1 MITPSV
7 SPEPEH
13 AFTNRIVKVFLE
25 SNLSVILILL
35 AVIVGLAA
43 LGVTPRE
50 EDPQIVVPLADVY
63 VNFPGH
69 SAAEV
74 EKLVSTRLEKM
85 LYQIDGVE
93 YVYSMSREDQAII
106 TVRFYVG
113 EDRERSLV
121 KLYKKIDENV
131 DLAPP
136 GVTGWVVKPV
146 EIDDVPV
153 VTLTLAGRG
162 EELGIRDWGLE
173 ENSRASRQTSD
184 TLDHQI
190 PGSSNHLIPNPQ
202 SLIPSSSPDDMT
214 LRRVAEEVAQRLAGV
229 PNVSRAYVVGGRPRV
244 VQVMMDPDAM
254 AGYHVSPLEI
264 RRAIQATNIRQTAG
278 QIRND
283 DRLIRIEAGQPFT
296 DPRQLSDLV
305 VGVFNGRPVFLKDV
319 ATIEDGPDEVSS
331 YVRHG
336 WGPARGFTKE
346 EFFPSTVIGHEGA
359 RDEGRGV
366 RGEGR
371 GASDGNKFADSTTEL
386 QNQDSSATDH
396 SPLATRHSPPVTGH
410 SPLTP
415 NPSEAV
421 TIAVAKKK
429 GTNAVWVANAVLHE
443 AEKLQET
450 IVPDDMQMIVT
461 RNYGLTANEK
471 VNELVEA
478 LAVAVLIVV
487 ALLTLGLGWREALIV
502 AVAVPVVFGLT
513 LAVNLMLGF
522 TINRVT
528 LFALILSLGLL
539 VDDPIVDVEN
549 IVRHFALRKRA
560 TRRIVLEA
568 VAEIRPPLI
577 TATLAVIV
585 SFLPMFFIT
594 GMMGPYMRP
603 MALNVPVTML
613 MSMLV
618 AFTITPWLAYH
629 VLRRKYSKQSGQSGQ
644 RPVASGQSG
653 TDAIADHQS
662 PIPDPQSPPTERDP
676 HDLDAIKQS
685 LLYKFFYPLMA
696 PLLHSRLLAWGFLLF
711 IALLTVGAM
720 GLAAV
725 RSVPLK
731 MLPFDNKNELLLVL
745 DFDRGTTLERSDA
758 AVRDFEAYLATVP
771 EVSDYTSYVG
781 LASPMDF
788 NGLVRHYYLRQGD
801 DVAEMRIN
809 LAGKKNRRL
818 QSHAVGLRMRRDLQD
833 IADRHH
839 ARMKLVETPPGP
851 PVIASVVA
859 EVYGRP
865 DDSYDDILRASDAV
879 RNRLA
884 EEPGVVDVDSV
895 REAAQEKLTF
905 VPDSEKAAINDVS
918 SEQIA
923 ATLRS
928 VMGDDAVSVVRS
940 PTERNSLKIVLRVPV
955 ARRSSPHDLARI
967 EVKGNSGK
975 LVPLAELGKWKTARV
990 DQMIYHKNLE
1000 RVAYVFAETAGRP
1013 PADVVVDVMA
1023 DRVKKEQSTS
1033 AKEEG
1038 SQATSHRKQGLGTSD
1053 TITRS
1058 PDHQIAKSSRPVGSR
1073 TFFHNGS
1080 GLPWSLPSGA
1090 SVDFAGEG
1098 EWKITLD
1105 VFRDLG
1111 LAFGAAM
1118 VGIYVLLVAQM
1129 RSFAIPIVV
1138 MLAIPLT
1145 VLGVMPGFWLLN
1157 VLSAHH
1163 VGGYLDPVYFT
1174 ATGMIGMIA
1183 LSGIVTRD
1191 SIILV
1196 DFIHLSLAR
1205 GRSLF
1210 DAIMESRVV
1219 RLRPILLTAAAAMLG
1234 AAPIIVDPI
1243 FSGLA
1248 WSLIFG
1254 LFASTLF
1261 TLFVIPVAYWL
1272 LYANK
1277 PGHGLPQSTL
1287 DEV

>member
-1 MITPSV
+1 MKNSQTPSA
-7 SPEPEH
+7 SHPEH
-13 AFTNRIVKVFLE
+13 NFTNRIVKIFLE
-25 SNLSVILILL
+25 SNLSIILILL
-35 AVIVGLAA
+35 AAVVGLAA
-43 LGVTPRE
+43 LGLTPRE
-50 EDPQIVVPLADVY
+50 EDPQIVVPLADVF

-74 EKLVSTRLEKM
+74 ANQVATPLEKM

-121 KLYKKIDENV
+121 KLKKKIDENL
-131 DLAPP
+131 DLVPQ

-153 VTLTLAGRG
+153 VTLTLSS
-162 EELGIRDWGLE
+162 E
-173 ENSRASRQTSD
+173 
-184 TLDHQI
+184 
-190 PGSSNHLIPNPQ
+190 SSN
-202 SLIPSSSPDDMT
+202 DMD
-214 LRRVAEEVAQRLAGV
+214 LRRVAEELAQRLAGV
-229 PNVSRAYVVGGRPRV
+229 SDVSRAYVVGGRPRV
-244 VQVMMDPDAM
+244 VQVFMDADRM
-254 AGYHVSPLEI
+254 AAHSVSPLEI
-264 RRAIQATNIRQTAG
+264 ERAIQGANLRQTAG
-278 QIRND
+278 DFRTG
-283 DRLIRIEAGQPFT
+283 DRLIRVETGEPFT
-296 DPRQLSDLV
+296 SAQQIGDLV
-305 VGVFNGRPVFLKDV
+305 VGVFENHPVFLKDAAV
-319 ATIEDGPDEVSS
+319 VQDGPEEVAK

-336 WGPARGFTKE
+336 WGPAKGFTE
-346 EFFPSTVIGHEGA
+346 HEFFPGTVLRTEEVA
-359 RDEGRGV
+359 ESPSRD
-366 RGEGR
+366 
-371 GASDGNKFADSTTEL
+371 
-386 QNQDSSATDH
+386 DSS
-396 SPLATRHSPPVTGH
+396 
-410 SPLTP
+410 
-415 NPSEAV
+415 NPAV
-421 TIAVAKKK
+421 TIAIAKKK
-429 GTNAVWVANAVLHE
+429 GSNAVWVANSVLRE
-443 AEKLQET
+443 AEQLRKT
-450 IVPDDMQMIVT
+450 IVPGGMDLIVT

-471 VNELVEA
+471 VNELVEG
-478 LAVAVLIVV
+478 LAVAVIIVV

-549 IVRHFALRKRA
+549 ITRHFSLRKKA

-568 VAEIRPPLI
+568 VSEIRPPLI

-613 MSMLV
+613 MSMVV
-618 AFTITPWLAYH
+618 AFTITPWMAFH
-629 VLRRKYSKQSGQSGQ
+629 VLKKKYGGKEGSAAGGNAQHES
-644 RPVASGQSG
+644 
-653 TDAIADHQS
+653 
-662 PIPDPQSPPTERDP
+662 DP

-685 LLYKFFYPLMA
+685 RLYKIFYPLMA
-696 PLLHSRLLAWGFLLF
+696 PLLHSRAIAWSFLLGM
-711 IALLTVGAM
+711 ALLTVGAV
-720 GLAAV
+720 GLAAW

-745 DFDRGTTLERSDA
+745 DFDKGTTLERSDA
-758 AVRDFEAYLATVP
+758 AVRDLEAYLADVP

-781 LASPMDF
+781 IASPMDF

-801 DVAEMRIN
+801 DVAELRIN
-809 LAGKKNRRL
+809 LAGKKNRSL
-818 QSHAVGLRMRRDLQD
+818 QSHAIGLRMRNDLQA

-859 EVYGRP
+859 EIYGKS
-865 DDSYDDILRASDAV
+865 DSRYEDLLLAADTV
-879 RNRLA
+879 RSRLA
-884 EEPGVVDVDSV
+884 LEPGVRDIDYV
-895 REAAQEKLTF
+895 REAPQTKLVF
-905 VPDSEKAAINDVS
+905 EVDKEKAALSGVS
-918 SEQIA
+918 QKEIADTLAAVLDGKTAGLLHSE
-923 ATLRS
+923 
-928 VMGDDAVSVVRS
+928 
-940 PTERNSLKIVLRVPV
+940 TERNPLRIELRLPV
-955 ARRSSPHDLARI
+955 EQRTGVGDLAKVK
-967 EVKGNSGK
+967 VKGAAGH
-975 LVPLAELGKWKTARV
+975 LVSLAELGEWKTARV
-990 DQMIYHKNLE
+990 DQMIYHKNLQP
-1000 RVAYVFAETAGRP
+1000 VAYVFAETVGRP
-1013 PADVVVDVMA
+1013 PADVVVDVLA
-1023 DRVKKEQSTS
+1023 DRSYGAPPDADPGTDFGV
-1033 AKEEG
+1033 G
-1038 SQATSHRKQGLGTSD
+1038 SGWIGGKNA
-1053 TITRS
+1053 
-1058 PDHQIAKSSRPVGSR
+1058 RPVEGR
-1073 TFFHNGS
+1073 TFLNNGS
-1080 GLPWSLPSGA
+1080 HLLWSVPKGIM
-1090 SVDFAGEG
+1090 VDFAGEG

-1118 VGIYVLLVAQM
+1118 IAIYVLLVAQTG
-1129 RSFAIPIVV
+1129 SFVVPVVV

-1145 VLGVMPGFWLLN
+1145 ILGVMPGFWLLN
-1157 VLSAHH
+1157 AMSAQQ
-1163 VGGYLDPVYFT
+1163 VGGFLDPVYFT

-1183 LSGIVTRD
+1183 LAGIVTRD

-1219 RLRPILLTAAAAMLG
+1219 RLRPILLTASAAMLG
-1234 AAPIIVDPI
+1234 AVPIIIDPI

-1261 TLFVIPVAYWL
+1261 TLFVIPVTYWL

-1277 PGHGLPQSTL
+1277 PGHGLHKSLMEQEDAAESQL
-1287 DEV
+1287 A

>member
-1 MITPSV
+1 MTDQHQSV
-7 SPEPEH
+7 AEPH
-13 AFTNRIVKVFLE
+13 HGFTNWIVKIFLE
-25 SNLSVILILL
+25 SNLSIILILL
-35 AVIVGLAA
+35 ASIVGLAA
-43 LGVTPRE
+43 LGLTPRE

-74 EKLVSTRLEKM
+74 EQLVTTPLEKI

-93 YVYSMSREDQAII
+93 YVYSMSRENLAII
-106 TVRFYVG
+106 TVRYYVG

-131 DLAPP
+131 DIAPP
-136 GVTGWVVKPV
+136 GVAGWVIKPV

-153 VTLTLAGRG
+153 VTLTLTGRV
-162 EELGIRDWGLE
+162 
-173 ENSRASRQTSD
+173 
-184 TLDHQI
+184 
-190 PGSSNHLIPNPQ
+190 GSGQ
-202 SLIPSSSPDDMT
+202 SAVGSKSPSALSIDDMT
-214 LRRVAEEVAQRLAGV
+214 LRRVAEEVTERLAGV
-229 PNVSRAYVVGGRPRV
+229 KDVSRAYVVGGRPRV
-244 VQVMMDPDAM
+244 IRVLMDPDRM
-254 AGYHVSPLEI
+254 AAHHVSPLEL
-264 RRAIQATNIRQTAG
+264 RRSIQAANIRQTAG
-278 QIRND
+278 DYRD
-283 DRLIRIEAGQPFT
+283 MDRLIRIEAGEPFGNA
-296 DPRQLSDLV
+296 RQLRDLV
-305 VGVFNGRPVFLKDV
+305 IGVFDGRPVFLKEV
-319 ATIEDGPDEVSS
+319 ADIEDGPEEVNS

-336 WGPARGFTKE
+336 WGPARGFTE
-346 EFFPSTVIGHEGA
+346 HEFFPGTVLDEQEPAKRLGKSNTQSAEST
-359 RDEGRGV
+359 
-366 RGEGR
+366 
-371 GASDGNKFADSTTEL
+371 
-386 QNQDSSATDH
+386 SSV
-396 SPLATRHSPPVTGH
+396 P
-410 SPLTP
+410 
-415 NPSEAV
+415 AV
-421 TIAVAKKK
+421 TIAIAKKK
-429 GTNAVWVANAVLHE
+429 GSNAVWVANAVLHE
-443 AEKLQET
+443 AEKLRAT
-450 IVPDDMQMIVT
+450 IVPDNMELVVT

-487 ALLTLGLGWREALIV
+487 ALLSLGLGWREALIV

-549 IVRHFALRKRA
+549 IVRHFALRKKA

-603 MALNVPVTML
+603 MALNVPVTMM
-613 MSMLV
+613 MSMVV

-629 VLRRKYSKQSGQSGQ
+629 VLRKKYGSDTNGHVGSHDS
-644 RPVASGQSG
+644 
-653 TDAIADHQS
+653 H
-662 PIPDPQSPPTERDP
+662 DP
-676 HDLDAIKQS
+676 HDLDAVKQS
-685 LLYKFFYPLMA
+685 LLYKLFYPLMA
-696 PLLHSRLLAWGFLLF
+696 PLLHSRLVAWSFLLTMV
-711 IALLTVGAM
+711 LLTFGAM
-720 GLAAV
+720 GLAAM

-745 DFDRGTTLERSDA
+745 DFDKGTTLERSDA
-758 AVRDFEAYLATVP
+758 AVRDFEAYLAEVP

-801 DVAEMRIN
+801 DVAEVRIN
-809 LAGKKNRRL
+809 LAGKKNRSQ
-818 QSHAVGLRMRRDLQD
+818 QSHAIGLRMRHELQA
-833 IADRHH
+833 IADRHR

-859 EVYGRP
+859 EVYGQP
-865 DDSYDDILRASDAV
+865 DSRYEDILAAADTV
-879 RNRLA
+879 QKRLA
-884 EEPGVVDVDSV
+884 VEPGVVDIDSV

-905 VPDSEKAAINDVS
+905 VTDKEKAALNGVT

-923 ATLRS
+923 ATLRAALQ
-928 VMGDDAVSVVRS
+928 GDTAGLMQSK
-940 PTERNSLKIVLRVPV
+940 TERNPLRIELRVPV
-955 ARRSSPHDLARI
+955 ALRSSAAELERI
-967 EVKGNSGK
+967 QVQGNGGQ
-975 LVPLAELGKWKTARV
+975 LVPLAELGHWEQSRV
-990 DQMIYHKNLE
+990 DQMIYHKNLH

-1013 PADVVVDVMA
+1013 PADVVVDVMTDRKPISATA
-1023 DRVKKEQSTS
+1023 DLDKDKRAVERV
-1033 AKEEG
+1033 G
-1038 SQATSHRKQGLGTSD
+1038 SGWIENVK
-1053 TITRS
+1053 
-1058 PDHQIAKSSRPVGSR
+1058 PRPVASR
-1073 TFFHNGS
+1073 NFFHNGS
-1080 GLPWSLPSGA
+1080 GVEWAVPAGIKIVWS
-1090 SVDFAGEG
+1090 GEG
-1098 EWKITLD
+1098 EWQITLD

-1118 VGIYVLLVAQM
+1118 IGIYVLLVAQM
-1129 RSFAIPIVV
+1129 KSFMIPLVV

-1145 VLGVMPGFWLLN
+1145 ILGVMPGFWLLN
-1157 VLSAHH
+1157 AVGAND
-1163 VGGYLDPVYFT
+1163 VGGFLNPVYFT

-1205 GRSLF
+1205 GRTLF
-1210 DAIMESRVV
+1210 EAIMESRVV
-1219 RLRPILLTAAAAMLG
+1219 RLRPILLTAGAAMLG
-1234 AAPIIVDPI
+1234 AAPIIIDPI

-1254 LFASTLF
+1254 LFASTVF

-1272 LYANK
+1272 IYSHK
-1277 PGHGLPQSTL
+1277 PGHGLPTSTMEQEE
-1287 DEV
+1287 D

>member
-1 MITPSV
+1 MADTSGPTLQ
-7 SPEPEH
+7 EH
-13 AFTNRIVKVFLE
+13 NFTNKIVKIFLE
-25 SNLSVILILL
+25 SNLSLILILL
-35 AVIVGLAA
+35 ATVVGLTA
-43 LGVTPRE
+43 LALTPRE
-50 EDPQIVVPLADVY
+50 EDPQIVVPLADLY

-74 EKLVSTRLEKM
+74 EQLVSTPLEKL

-93 YVYSMSREDQAII
+93 YVYSMSRESQAIV
-106 TVRFYVG
+106 TVRYYVG

-121 KLYKKIDENV
+121 KLFKKIDENL
-131 DLAPP
+131 DLVPP
-136 GVTGWVVKPV
+136 GVSGWVIKPV
-146 EIDDVPV
+146 EIDDVPL
-153 VTLTLAGRG
+153 VTLTLA
-162 EELGIRDWGLE
+162 
-173 ENSRASRQTSD
+173 SASA
-184 TLDHQI
+184 
-190 PGSSNHLIPNPQ
+190 
-202 SLIPSSSPDDMT
+202 DDMS
-214 LRRVAEEVAQRLAGV
+214 LRRVAEELGQRLAAI
-229 PNVSRAYVVGGRPRV
+229 PDVSRAYVVGGRPRV
-244 VQVMMDPDAM
+244 VRVLMDPDRM

-264 RRAIQATNIRQTAG
+264 ERAIRATNVRQAAG
-278 QIRND
+278 DFRST
-283 DRLIRIEAGQPFT
+283 DRLIRVDVGQSFA
-296 DPRQLSDLV
+296 DARQLRDLV
-305 VGVFNGRPVFLKDV
+305 VGVFDGRPVFLKDV
-319 ATIEDGPDEVSS
+319 ADVEDGPDEIAS

-336 WGPARGFTKE
+336 WGPARGFTHHE
-346 EFFPSTVIGHEGA
+346 YFPGA
-359 RDEGRGV
+359 TL
-366 RGEGR
+366 GESFESH
-371 GASDGNKFADSTTEL
+371 AAAA
-386 QNQDSSATDH
+386 QDDARQS
-396 SPLATRHSPPVTGH
+396 
-410 SPLTP
+410 
-415 NPSEAV
+415 AV

-429 GTNAVWVANAVLHE
+429 GANAVWVANNVLDE
-443 AEKLQET
+443 AEALQKSL
-450 IVPDDMQMIVT
+450 VPQDMELVVT

-471 VNELVEA
+471 VNELVEG
-478 LAVAVLIVV
+478 LAVAILIVV
-487 ALLTLGLGWREALIV
+487 ALLTIGLGWREALIV

-513 LAVNLMLGF
+513 LAVNLLLGF

-549 IVRHFALRKRA
+549 ITRHFALRKRA

-613 MSMLV
+613 MSMVV

-629 VLRRKYSKQSGQSGQ
+629 GLRRKYSTGG
-644 RPVASGQSG
+644 A
-653 TDAIADHQS
+653 DAHAHH
-662 PIPDPQSPPTERDP
+662 DP
-676 HDLDAIKQS
+676 HDLETVKQS
-685 LLYKFFYPLMA
+685 RLYKIFYPLMA
-696 PLLHSRLLAWGFLLF
+696 PLLHSRLVAWSFMLVML
-711 IALLTVGAM
+711 LLTVAAM

-745 DFDRGTTLERSDA
+745 DFDEGTTLERSDA
-758 AVRDFEAYLATVP
+758 AVRDFEAYLTGVP
-771 EVSDYTSYVG
+771 EVADFTSYVG
-781 LASPMDF
+781 LGSPMDF

-801 DVAEMRIN
+801 NVADIRIN
-809 LAGKKNRRL
+809 LAGKKNRES
-818 QSHAVGLRMRRDLQD
+818 QSHAIGLRMRNELQE
-833 IADRHH
+833 IANRHR

-865 DDSYDDILRASDAV
+865 DDRYEDLLLAADTVST
-879 RNRLA
+879 RLA
-884 EEPGVVDVDSV
+884 EEPGVVDVDDT
-895 REAAQEKLTF
+895 RETPQRKLTF
-905 VPDSEKAAINDVS
+905 VPDTEKAALNGISAD
-918 SEQIA
+918 QIA
-923 ATLRS
+923 NTLRT
-928 VMGDDAVSVVRS
+928 VLAGAAVGAMRND
-940 PTERNSLKIVLRVPV
+940 TERNPLLIELQVPIDQRTS
-955 ARRSSPHDLARI
+955 ADDLARVQI
-967 EVKGNSGK
+967 KGENGQ
-975 LVPLAELGKWKTARV
+975 LVPLAELGRWETARV
-990 DQMIYHKNLE
+990 DQMIYHKNLQ

-1013 PADVVVDVMA
+1013 PADIVVDVLS
-1023 DRVKKEQSTS
+1023 DRVLS
-1033 AKEEG
+1033 AG
-1038 SQATSHRKQGLGTSD
+1038 APAD
-1053 TITRS
+1053 
-1058 PDHQIAKSSRPVGSR
+1058 AKRIGNGWLANAPARPVGER
-1073 TFFHNGS
+1073 TFFSNGS
-1080 GLPWSLPSGA
+1080 DIAWSLPPGYT
-1090 SVDFAGEG
+1090 VDFAGEG

-1111 LAFGAAM
+1111 LAFAAAM
-1118 VGIYVLLVAQM
+1118 IAIYILLVAQM
-1129 RSFAIPIVV
+1129 GSFVIPLVV

-1157 VLSAHH
+1157 VLAADD

-1219 RLRPILLTAAAAMLG
+1219 RLRPILLTASAAMLG
-1234 AAPIIVDPI
+1234 AVPIIIDPI

-1248 WSLIFG
+1248 WALIFG

-1272 LYANK
+1272 VYANT
-1277 PGHGLPQSTL
+1277 PGHGLPVSLMDQEETARESAG
-1287 DEV
+1287 DGQMGKSRAGAV